1 MKAQLSPKEWQ
12 QISEYLDDQLS
23 PKEKNRLEERFHL
36 RPDLQEGLEEL
47 RHTRLVLRSVPKR
60 RVPHNFTLTP
70 EMVRPRS
77 ISRLFPVLSFSSAL
91 ATILVI
97 VTLAFRL
104 LPAVSSSSAPAM
116 QSLSAPAAPAAPL
129 AAPFNSLA
137 VQGTSVSP
145 PTSGTP
151 EIITWGQ
158 QPDTLLSNNAQELGG
173 GAVQPANPAIGSAP
187 LLAPGAIQSQPTQPA
202 SLPAPPQ
209 APALAPAAPALS
221 NPPAATNPQAPQR
234 NAQVLTASTPAAP
247 VTFKSA
253 SPILGIPARSDR
265 GKIIS
270 AATPE
275 PSIAEA
281 ASPQPEASQPVSQ
294 PFLGWIL
301 LEVGLAVIAVVTGLA
316 AYSLWRRSKM

>member
-23 PKEKNRLEERFHL
+23 PKEKDQLEERFRL
-36 RPDLQEGLEEL
+36 RPDLQKGLEEL

-91 ATILVI
+91 ATILIV
-97 VTLAFRL
+97 VTLALRL
-104 LPAVSSSSAPAM
+104 VPAISSSSAPEM
-116 QSLSAPAAPAAPL
+116 QSQSAPAAPAAPL

-137 VQGTSVSP
+137 VQDTSVSP
-145 PTSGTP
+145 QTSGTP

-158 QPDTLLSNNAQELGG
+158 QPDTLLANNAQVLGG
-173 GAVQPANPAIGSAP
+173 GAVQQANPAVGEAP

-202 SLPAPPQ
+202 SLPASQQ
-209 APALAPAAPALS
+209 APALAPAPAAS
-221 NPPAATNPQAPQR
+221 NPAAPQR
-234 NAQVLTASTPAAP
+234 NAQALTVSTPAAP

-253 SPILGIPARSDR
+253 SPILGIPARSDQN
-265 GKIIS
+265 KILS

-275 PSIAEA
+275 PSVAQA
-281 ASPQPEASQPVSQ
+281 ASPQPAALQPAVQ
-294 PFLGWIL
+294 PFPGWIL
-301 LEVGLAVIAVVTGLA
+301 LEVGLAVIAVVTGFA